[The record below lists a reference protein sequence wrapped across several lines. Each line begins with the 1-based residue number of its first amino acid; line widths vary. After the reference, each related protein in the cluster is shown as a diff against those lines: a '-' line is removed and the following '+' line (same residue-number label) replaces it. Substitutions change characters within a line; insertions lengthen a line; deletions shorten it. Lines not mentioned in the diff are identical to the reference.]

1 MRNVFLFLL
10 RTLPFE
16 LVAEIEALTHDLRP
30 VLKELLEKHP
40 KKIPQMVIATKS
52 FYHLKRL
59 RRRYRNDIDSVSYEV
74 KGGLICIQCE
84 LGETDSLEHVRH
96 YRYFRQ
102 PRWNPRRQAWREI
115 GVLV

>member
-16 LVAEIEALTHDLRP
+16 LVAKIEALTHDLRP

-40 KKIPQMVIATKS
+40 KKIPQMLITTKS
-52 FYHLKRL
+52 FQHVKRL
-59 RRRYRNDIDSVSYEV
+59 RRRYRNDIHSVSFE
-74 KGGLICIQCE
+74 KKHGLTCIECE
-84 LGETDSLEHVRH
+84 LGETDCLAHVRR
-96 YRYFRQ
+96 YRYFRR
-102 PRWNPRRQAWREI
+102 PRWNPTRQEWREL